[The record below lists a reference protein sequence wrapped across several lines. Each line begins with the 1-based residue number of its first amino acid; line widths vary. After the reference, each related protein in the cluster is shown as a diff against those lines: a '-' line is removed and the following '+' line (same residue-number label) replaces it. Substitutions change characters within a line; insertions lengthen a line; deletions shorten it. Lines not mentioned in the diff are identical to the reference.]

1 MKIKTAEFI
10 KGVVK
15 ADSILENG
23 IPQIAFIGRS
33 NVGKSSV
40 INSIT
45 NKKGLARTSSTPG
58 RTQEINVFLINGS
71 YYLIDLPGYGYAKT
85 SKVIREKIQNL
96 IHWYILDSGYEP
108 KQIVHIIDAKVGPT
122 DTDMDMLYNLETKR
136 KNIIIVANKVD
147 KIKSSE
153 SQKKMKKTQ
162 ALLSPH
168 KIIPFSSTKKIGI
181 SELCKEITK

>member
-1 MKIKTAEFI
+1 M
-10 KGVVK
+10 
-15 ADSILENG
+15 
-23 IPQIAFIGRS
+23 
-33 NVGKSSV
+33 
-40 INSIT
+40 
-45 NKKGLARTSSTPG
+45 
-58 RTQEINVFLINGS
+58 
-71 YYLIDLPGYGYAKT
+71 
-85 SKVIREKIQNL
+85 KIQNL

-153 SQKKMKKTQ
+153 YQKKMKKTQ

-181 SELCKEITK
+181 SELCKEIMK